1 MRIGVLSYNVAEL
14 AESPHLADPGVIAL
28 NPDIYVEMTQED
40 YRKPDGT
47 PLLDSAILES
57 NGYNNIVSISLNGTR
72 TTKNIILNL
81 YAKTDSGISVID
93 KGVKA
98 VSPKEEHKSLSLA
111 AQLLGKKLHTGFGF
125 TKGVVYIK
133 IMAER
138 PILFMNMH
146 LPVDTTEK
154 DGKLVNASMGLEY
167 RKAVFL
173 KLLDKLERRGVLDDN
188 TILFVGGDL
197 NFRMDFKGMNQL
209 NQFLASNAP
218 LLHNLRELPSP
229 NKSKQLTCKFNGH
242 NRNCRTQKM
251 PQKNV
256 GAFLN
261 NVQKTCG
268 SPKRIPSRCDRFLIS
283 VSPTDNIKV
292 LLHTAKYLLPDSD
305 HNGLLTCFD
314 IRQKRTVIV

>member
-14 AESPHLADPGVIAL
+14 AESPNLADPGVIAL

-47 PLLDSAILES
+47 PLLNSAILES
-57 NGYNNIVSISLNGTR
+57 NGYNNIVSVSLNGER
-72 TTKNIILNL
+72 TTKNIVLNL
-81 YAKTDSGISVID
+81 YAKTDSGITIID

-111 AQLLGKKLHTGFGF
+111 AQLVGKKLHTGFGF

-133 IMAER
+133 IMGDR

-146 LPVDTTEK
+146 LPIDTSEK

-167 RKAVFL
+167 RKKILV
-173 KLLDKLERRGVLDDN
+173 KLLNKLEGRGILDDN
-188 TILFVGGDL
+188 PILFVGGDL
-197 NFRMDFKGMNQL
+197 NFRMDFRGMNQL

-218 LLHNLRELPSP
+218 ILHYLRELPSP
-229 NKSKQLTCKFNGH
+229 NNSKQLTCKFNGH

-251 PQKNV
+251 PKNNI

-261 NVQKTCG
+261 NVQKSCG
-268 SPKRIPSRCDRFLIS
+268 NPKRVPSRCDRFLIS
-283 VSPTDNIKV
+283 TTPGDKVKV
-292 LLHTAKYLLPDSD
+292 LLHTAKYLLPESD

-314 IRQKRTVIV
+314 ITWRSPI

>member
-1 MRIGVLSYNVAEL
+1 MRIGVFSYNVAEL
-14 AESPHLADPGVIAL
+14 AESPHLADPGIIAL
-28 NPDIYVEMTQED
+28 NPDIYIEMTQED
-40 YRKPDGT
+40 HRKPDGT

-57 NGYNNIVSISLNGTR
+57 NGYTSISSISLNGER
-72 TTKNIILNL
+72 TTKNLIMNL
-81 YAKTDSGISVID
+81 YAKSDSGVTILD

-98 VSPKEEHKSLSLA
+98 VSPTEAHKSLSLA
-111 AQLLGKKLHTGFGF
+111 AQLVGKKLHSGFGF

-167 RKAVFL
+167 RKTVL
-173 KLLDKLERRGVLDDN
+173 MKLLNKLEQRGVLDEN
-188 TILFVGGDL
+188 TILFIGGDL

-209 NQFLASNAP
+209 NQFLASNASS
-218 LLHNLRELPSP
+218 LHRLRELPSP
-229 NKSKQLTCKFNGH
+229 NNSKQLTCKFNGH
-242 NRNCRTQKM
+242 NKNCRTRKM
-251 PQKNV
+251 PKNNV

-261 NVQKTCG
+261 NIQKTCG
-268 SPKRIPSRCDRFLIS
+268 NPKRVPSRCDRFLIS
-283 VSPTDNIKV
+283 SSPVDKIKV
-292 LLHTAKYLLPDSD
+292 LLHTVKYLLPESD

-314 IRQKRTVIV
+314 ITQRPSTEV

>member
-14 AESPHLADPGVIAL
+14 AESPHLADPGVLAL

-47 PLLDSAILES
+47 PLLDSTILES
-57 NGYNNIVSISLNGTR
+57 NGYNNIVSVSLNGTR
-72 TTKNIILNL
+72 TTKNLILNL
-81 YAKTDSGISVID
+81 YAKTDAGITIVD

-111 AQLLGKKLHTGFGF
+111 AQLVAKKLHTGFGF

-133 IMAER
+133 IMAKR

-167 RKAVFL
+167 RKTVFL
-173 KLLDKLERRGVLDDN
+173 KLLDKLVRRGVLDDN

-197 NFRMDFKGMNQL
+197 NFRMDFRGMNQL
-209 NQFLASNAP
+209 NQFLASDAVS
-218 LLHNLRELPSP
+218 LHRLRELPFP
-229 NKSKQLTCKFNGH
+229 NNTKHLTCKFNGR

-268 SPKRIPSRCDRFLIS
+268 NPKRTPSRCDRFLIS
-283 VSPTDNIKV
+283 TAPGDKVKV
-292 LLHTAKYLLPDSD
+292 LLHTVKYLLPESD

-314 IRQKRTVIV
+314 ITRKETLEV